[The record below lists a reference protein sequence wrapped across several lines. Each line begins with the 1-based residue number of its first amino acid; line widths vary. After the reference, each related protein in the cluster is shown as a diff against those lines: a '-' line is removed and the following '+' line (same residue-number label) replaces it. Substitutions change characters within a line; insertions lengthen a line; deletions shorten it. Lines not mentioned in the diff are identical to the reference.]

1 MTAIV
6 VCVLLLTTDHENGQ
20 SLLAVKKKLFS
31 WAGMVV
37 FEIRLLLEPLV
48 HKMSLLTIGYWLL
61 AGYNFLFWEIFHYGK
76 IEQYLPK
83 TLRGKTNYRLG
94 DIVRKSE
101 IH

>member
-6 VCVLLLTTDHENGQ
+6 VCILLLTTDHENGQ
-20 SLLAVKKKLFS
+20 SLLAVKKKTFFTGNVFS

-61 AGYNFLFWEIFHYGK
+61 AGYNFLFWDIFHYAK

-83 TLRGKTNYRLG
+83 TLRGKTN
-94 DIVRKSE
+94 
-101 IH
+101 